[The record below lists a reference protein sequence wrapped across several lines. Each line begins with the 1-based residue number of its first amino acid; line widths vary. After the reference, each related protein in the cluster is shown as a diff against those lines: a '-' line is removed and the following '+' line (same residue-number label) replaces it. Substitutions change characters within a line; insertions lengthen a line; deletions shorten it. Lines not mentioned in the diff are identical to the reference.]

1 MATQTNADFCIAIK
15 NSMNYMQK
23 IGGFGEMLAKNY
35 LIKHGYKII
44 ETNVKTSYQEIDIIA
59 KKGKFTIFVEVKTRT
74 SFALGSADTALTVKK
89 IKNYKKVINSY
100 MYDNNFDKRYF
111 RMDLISIDINKKDN
125 KATIKHYKDI
135 F

>member
-1 MATQTNADFCIAIK
+1 
-15 NSMNYMQK
+15 MQK